1 MVEVPD
7 EQTAREIAEAY
18 ADAECVGEFGA
29 VTDVESRNGEWEV
42 VFETHTFSET
52 YTHRLRIT
60 ERVGNVIAHERSSRF
75 D

>member
-18 ADAECVGEFGA
+18 ADAKCVGQFGA
-29 VTDVESRNGEWEV
+29 VTDVGKRDSEWEV
-42 VFETHTFSET
+42 VFETHTISET

-60 ERVGNVIAHERSSRF
+60 ESVGNVIAHERSSRF